1 MEQPD
6 AYGGMQYGDG
16 DDGDGDGDGSGSGGE
31 EGGAGGYDDG
41 DDTGENVMEAS
52 YSDDGS
58 PYSRRR

>member
-1 MEQPD
+1 VEQPD

-16 DDGDGDGDGSGSGGE
+16 DDGDGDGSGSGGE
-31 EGGAGGYDDG
+31 EGGAGGYD